1 MPAPTKPAGK
11 IVAAIGA
18 TKQSARC
25 QIDAVGPTDCL
36 AVPAPGEV
44 LTWDGTQWI
53 PAPAPGAG
61 SVTDVTASS
70 PLSSSGGATPNISI
84 DPGGPAGEVLTW
96 NGAAWV
102 SAAPVDTGITQ
113 LTQDV
118 IAGPGSG
125 SQIATV
131 VGLQTRP
138 VSNAAPNVG
147 DVLTWDG
154 TQWVPMSTFTS
165 ANFDAFGRLRA
176 SAPQTIFDSKL
187 VYDAQPL
194 YWDESQTPVGPGAPP
209 AGAWLASD
217 ARVRLTV
224 NGVNQTSI
232 RQTRRYFTYQPGKSQ
247 LIFVTYNLNG
257 AVAEVTKR
265 VGYFDS
271 DNGIL
276 LELTGAGA
284 SLVRRSGSSTASDSV
299 AQASWNLDP
308 MDGSGPSG
316 VDLQFDKTAILI
328 IDFEW
333 LGVGS
338 IRVGFV
344 VNGQIYYAHRFD
356 NANLNAAVYM
366 STPNLPV
373 RYEIS
378 TTGAFA
384 GSTYM
389 DCICSSV
396 SSEGGLQATGTKF
409 GFAIPAR
416 VTGVGN
422 GARTTLL
429 SLRHN
434 GTYPRVTIIPTSV
447 GPLADSNGT
456 SKWEL
461 VYNPSFTVA
470 PTWAA
475 ATRGYCDLDIVGTVT
490 AGTGTVISAGVFSN
504 STAASNLDLFNTT
517 LTLGADIAGNSDVM
531 SLVITNLSGGNANY
545 LAAIDWIAVT

>member
-44 LTWDGTQWI
+44 LTWDGTQWV
-53 PAPAPGAG
+53 PAPGAG
-61 SVTDVTASS
+61 GS
-70 PLSSSGGATPNISI
+70 
-84 DPGGPAGEVLTW
+84 
-96 NGAAWV
+96 
-102 SAAPVDTGITQ
+102 GITE

-187 VYDAQPL
+187 VYDDQPL
-194 YWDESQTPVGPGAPP
+194 YWTESQTPVGPGAPP

-217 ARVRLTV
+217 ARVRLAV
-224 NGVNQTSI
+224 NGASQTSI
-232 RQTRRYFTYQPGKSQ
+232 RQTRRYFNYQPGKSQ

-271 DNGIL
+271 ANGIY
-276 LELTGAGA
+276 LELTSAGA
-284 SLVRRSGSSTASDSV
+284 SFVRRSGSSTATSTV
-299 AQASWNLDP
+299 AQAAWNLDP

-316 VDLQFDKTAILI
+316 INLDYSKTAILI

-338 IRVGFV
+338 IRIGFV
-344 VNGQIYYAHRFD
+344 VDGQIVYAHRFD
-356 NANLNAAVYM
+356 NANVNSSVYM

-378 TTGAFA
+378 TSALFA
-384 GSTYM
+384 GAANM

-396 SSEGGLQATGTKF
+396 SSEGGIQAAGTRYGFALSAATGNIANNATATLINF
-409 GFAIPAR
+409 RHDPA
-416 VTGVGN
+416 
-422 GARTTLL
+422 
-429 SLRHN
+429 
-434 GTYPRVTIIPTSV
+434 YPRVSIIPTSV
-447 GPLADSNGT
+447 SPLAQNNGT

-461 VYNPSFTVA
+461 VYNASFTVA

-475 ATRGYCDLDIVGTVT
+475 ATRGYAQLDTVGQVT
-490 AGTGTVISAGVFSN
+490 AGTGTIIAAGVFSN
-504 STAASNLDLFNTT
+504 SAPALILGLIDTT
-517 LTLGADIAGNSDVM
+517 LTLGANVAGTSDTM
-531 SLVITNLSGGNANY
+531 SLTITNLSGGNEKY
-545 LAAIDWIAVT
+545 LAAMDWLALT